1 MKTRVFCLLLMCMCG
16 MTAMAQKL
24 SGRVI
29 DDEMREAM
37 PGTTVMLLNASDSAK
52 VAATVTDL
60 NGKFTLPSQKTGDY
74 ILKISFVGYSP
85 IMKNMSLTKSN
96 KGLDLGTFALLDDAK
111 VLKDAVVTA
120 ALAQVEVKG
129 DTFQYNAD
137 AYKTTE
143 GSSIEELVR
152 LIPGAEVDENGNITI
167 NGKTVSRVLVKG
179 KEFFGN
185 DKEMSM
191 KNLPAKMVDKIKAY
205 DRKSDYTRIT
215 GIDDGNEETVLD
227 LSFKRS
233 MSDGW
238 VMNIDLGAG
247 KARQDE
253 IPGESNPIKFPSP
266 LYTGNLN
273 VNRFTDNL
281 QFSVIASRN
290 NTNGGSGRWGGFS
303 GGSGVTT
310 TMMVGANLTWFNGK
324 EQYTPG
330 YFEAGGNVRFNSRE
344 SENMSVGNSEKF
356 VTQINKFPSFT
367 NNRNWSKNN
376 NYNLNADLR
385 MQWMPDSFTT
395 ITIRPSFTHSKNDGQ
410 SRNVSVTFDSN
421 PYDVMDN
428 PLEIKTKANKEIIY
442 AFEDDDLFNEEI
454 RVNSNQSQS
463 RNYGTTNSGNATLQ
477 INRRLAKPGRNLTAD
492 LGGNFSNSDNDSYSW
507 NNIKYYKM
515 AANNLPQDRYTT
527 SPSKS
532 WNANGRLSYT
542 EPLNDYLNLQMSYQY
557 QRRFT
562 DNDRTMYSL
571 EKLIDQTL
579 IGDDLADAIALLQKA
594 YDESS
599 VSNGTLNDILQRYG
613 YTTDWE
619 TLTRDSY
626 NSQYATY
633 KENNHNANL
642 LLRYTNIFENG
653 QELRAS
659 AGATF
664 QPQNTH
670 MDYAKNNLD
679 TTVTR
684 TTYNWSPRIDAR
696 WKINNVSQLRMS
708 YNGRMSQPS
717 MTQLMEVS
725 DDSNPLSVNTGNAG
739 LRSSWANNVSLD
751 YNGYQQERQMSW
763 TFRGSY
769 NNTRNNIASASVYD
783 PTTGARYSRPENI
796 NGNWGA
802 SAGGY
807 FSTALGYK
815 KLWNFSNNLNV
826 NYNYRLGYT
835 NNSSMGH
842 DVIEGYRRA
851 DGRMDMDAL
860 FQNPGAK
867 VTQASRTTS
876 INDNIRLNYRYTFYD
891 DRWSVDF
898 TANGGFNYSHTVAEN
913 SLTGSIDS
921 WMINYGGNFTIRM
934 PWQIAWMANFTE
946 QSRRGY
952 SDKAM
957 NTNEALLNMT
967 LQKSF
972 LRGNAAT
979 ISVEWNDIL
988 HQRSNVSR
996 MLSEIQRSDS
1006 FSNNINSYFMVH
1018 FIYRLNLLGDKEAR
1032 NMMRGMGGRGGFG
1045 GGRGGF
1051 GGGGFGGGGMGGF
1064 GGGGGM
1070 GGFGGGGGRF

>member
-1 MKTRVFCLLLMCMCG
+1 MCLCG

-29 DDEMREAM
+29 DDEMREPM
-37 PGTTVMLLNASDSAK
+37 PGAIVSLLNASDSAK
-52 VAATVTDL
+52 VTSTVTDT
-60 NGKFTLPSQKTGDY
+60 NGKFTLPSQKNGDY
-74 ILKISFVGYSP
+74 ILKISFLGYSP
-85 IMKNMSLTKSN
+85 ILKNMSLTKSS
-96 KGLDLGTFALLDDAK
+96 KGQDLGTFALIDDAK
-111 VLKDAVVTA
+111 MLKDAVVTA

-137 AYKTTE
+137 AFKTTE

-167 NGKTVSRVLVKG
+167 NGKTVNRVLVKG

-205 DRKSDYTRIT
+205 DRKSDYTRMT
-215 GIDDGNEETVLD
+215 GIDDGSEETVLD

-238 VMNIDLGAG
+238 VINIDLGAG

-253 IPGESNPIKFPSP
+253 IPGETNPIKFPSP

-281 QFSVIASRN
+281 QFNVIASRN

-310 TMMVGANLTWFNGK
+310 TMMVGANLTWFNGR

-356 VTQINKFPSFT
+356 VTMINKFPSFT
-367 NNRNWSKNN
+367 NNRNWSKNS

-395 ITIRPSFTHSKNDGQ
+395 ITIRPSFTHSENKGQ
-410 SRNVSVTFDSN
+410 SQNVSATFDSN
-421 PYDVMDN
+421 PYDLMDN
-428 PLEIKTKANKEIIY
+428 PLEVKKKDGKEIY
-442 AFEDDDLFNEEI
+442 AFEDDDLFADEI
-454 RVNSNQSQS
+454 RVNTNKSQS
-463 RNYGTTNSGNATLQ
+463 RNYGTTNSGNGTLQ
-477 INRRLAKPGRNLTAD
+477 VNRRLAKPGRNITAD
-492 LGGNFSNSDNDSYSW
+492 LGGSFSNSDNDSYSW
-507 NNIKYYKM
+507 NKITYYKINS
-515 AANNLPQDRYTT
+515 NNLPQDRYTT
-527 SPSKS
+527 SPSKN
-532 WNANGRLSYT
+532 WNANGRISYT

-571 EKLIDQTL
+571 ENLIDRAL
-579 IGDDLADAIALLQKA
+579 VGEDREAAIELLQKV

-599 VSNGTLNDILQRYG
+599 VSNGTLDNILQRYG
-613 YTTDWE
+613 YSQDWQS
-619 TLTRDSY
+619 LTRDMF

-642 LLRYTNIFENG
+642 LLRYTNIFENE
-653 QELRAS
+653 QELRMS
-659 AGATF
+659 AGLTF

-670 MDYAKNNLD
+670 MDYKKNQLD

-708 YNGRMSQPS
+708 YNARMSQPS
-717 MTQLMEVS
+717 MTQLMEVT
-725 DDSNPLSVNTGNAG
+725 DDSNPLSINTGNAG
-739 LRSSWANNVSLD
+739 LRSSWANNISLD
-751 YNGYQQERQMSW
+751 YNGYYQERQMSW
-763 TFRGSY
+763 TFRGGY
-769 NNTRNNIASASVYD
+769 NNTRNNISTASVYD
-783 PTTGARYSRPENI
+783 PVTGARYSRPENI
-796 NGNWGA
+796 DGNWGA
-802 SAGGY
+802 NAGGY
-807 FSTALGYK
+807 FSTSLGYN
-815 KLWNFSNNLNV
+815 KLWNFSNNISV

-835 NNSSMGH
+835 NNSQMDH
-842 DVIEGYRRA
+842 EVIAGYIEN
-851 DGRMDMDAL
+851 GRMNMDKL
-860 FQNPGAK
+860 FADSRSK
-867 VTQASRTTS
+867 IEQASRTTGV
-876 INDNIRLNYRYTFYD
+876 NDNMRLNYRYTFYD

-898 TANGGFNYSHTVAEN
+898 TANAGFNYSHTVAEN
-913 SLTGSIDS
+913 SLNGAINS

-972 LRGNAAT
+972 LRQNAAT

-1032 NMMRGMGGRGGFG
+1032 GMMRGFG

-1051 GGGGFGGGGMGGF
+1051 GGGGFGGGMGGF
-1064 GGGGGM
+1064 GGGGGFV
-1070 GGFGGGGGRF
+1070 GAGRF

>member
-1 MKTRVFCLLLMCMCG
+1 MCMCG

-29 DDEMREAM
+29 DDEMREPM
-37 PGTTVMLLNASDSAK
+37 PGTTVMLLNAKDSAK
-52 VAATVTDL
+52 VAAAVTDV

-74 ILKISFVGYSP
+74 ILKISFVGYAP
-85 IMKNMSLTKSN
+85 IMKNMSLTKSSR
-96 KGLDLGTFALLDDAK
+96 GMDLGTFALLDDAK
-111 VLKDAVVTA
+111 LLKDAVVTA

-137 AYKTTE
+137 AFKTTE

-152 LIPGAEVDENGNITI
+152 LIPGAEVGQDGNITI

-185 DKEMSM
+185 DKDISM

-238 VMNIDLGAG
+238 VINIDLGAG
-247 KARQDE
+247 NARQDE
-253 IPGESNPIKFPSP
+253 IPGETNPIKFPKP

-281 QFSVIASRN
+281 QFNVIASRN

-310 TMMVGANLTWFNGK
+310 TTMVGANLTWFNGK
-324 EQYTPG
+324 EQFTPG

-356 VTQINKFPSFT
+356 VTEINKFPSFT

-395 ITIRPSFTHSKNDGQ
+395 ITIRPSFTHSESDGK
-410 SRNVSVTFDSN
+410 SSNVSVTFDAD
-421 PYDVMDN
+421 PYEKMAN
-428 PLEIKTKANKEIIY
+428 PLEIKTKGGKEIY
-442 AFEDDDLFNEEI
+442 AFADDDIFAGDEI

-463 RNYGTTNSGNATLQ
+463 RSEGTTNSGNASLQ
-477 INRRLAKPGRNLTAD
+477 LNRRLAKPGRNITAD
-492 LGGNFSNSDNDSYSW
+492 LSGNFSNSDNENYNWSV
-507 NNIKYYKM
+507 IKYYKSGM
-515 AANNLPQDRYTT
+515 ADRVQDRYTP

-532 WNANGRLSYT
+532 WNATGRLSYT

-562 DNDRTMYSL
+562 DNDRSMYNL
-571 EKLIDQTL
+571 EKLIGQSLSAQGVQEYNATMMT
-579 IGDDLADAIALLQKA
+579 
-594 YDESS
+594 E
-599 VSNGTLNDILQRYG
+599 DILRGIFEGGLAAGESLDNMMQLAGYG
-613 YTTDWE
+613 ADWQQF
-619 TLTRDSY
+619 TRDAF

-670 MDYAKNNLD
+670 MDYAKNKLD

-717 MTQLMEVS
+717 MTQLMEVT

-751 YNGYQQERQMSW
+751 YNGYYQERQMSW

-769 NNTRNNIASASVYD
+769 NNTRNNISTASVYD

-796 NGNWGA
+796 DGNWGA

-807 FSTALGYK
+807 FSTALGYNK
-815 KLWNFSNNLNV
+815 FWNFSNNLNV

-835 NNSSMGH
+835 NNSQLDHS
-842 DVIEGYRRA
+842 VIAGYIE
-851 DGRMDMDAL
+851 DGRMNMDKL
-860 FQNPGAK
+860 FKDPRAK
-867 VTQASRTTS
+867 VEQASRTTGVS
-876 INDNIRLNYRYTFYD
+876 DNIRLNYRYTFYD

-898 TANGGFNYSHTVAEN
+898 TANAGFNYSHTTAQN
-913 SLTGSIDS
+913 SLNGAIDS
-921 WMINYGGNFTIRM
+921 WMINYGGNFSIRM

-972 LRGNAAT
+972 LRQNAAT

-1018 FIYRLNLLGDKEAR
+1018 FIYRLNLLGDREAR
-1032 NMMRGMGGRGGFG
+1032 NMMRGFGGGGFG
-1045 GGRGGF
+1045 GGR
-1051 GGGGFGGGGMGGF
+1051 GGFGGGGMGGF
-1064 GGGGGM
+1064 GGGGGFV
-1070 GGFGGGGGRF
+1070 GAGRF